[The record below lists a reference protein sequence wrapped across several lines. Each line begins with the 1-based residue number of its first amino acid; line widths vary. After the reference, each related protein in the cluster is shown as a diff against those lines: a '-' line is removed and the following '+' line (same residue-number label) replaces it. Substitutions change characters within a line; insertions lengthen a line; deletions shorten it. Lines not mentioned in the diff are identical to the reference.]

1 MKKITAL
8 LLSTS
13 MVLTLS
19 ACGGAKSDD
28 SANVSGGKKVTV
40 DFWSAPNTKQVAFWN
55 KMAADYAKDHPNVEI
70 KVSQMPESPTS
81 EAGIQSAIASGTAPT
96 MSENITRG
104 FAAQLAENKAI
115 VNIGETDQFKKVV
128 TDRKMEKTISN
139 WKLADGSQYVMPVFS
154 ISDMIAWRTDI
165 LKEIGV
171 NEPPKTYS
179 EMLAVGE
186 KLKAKYPDKFL
197 YFNDRISQ
205 PTYYFRWTD
214 FFMFYNAA
222 TNGNMFVEGNKMVAD
237 GKAATDVFSFFKKL
251 SDNKYLLS
259 QKANDAFETGLAVSR
274 YLRTSDVATWKDKFP
289 NLKFGENYAVAPVP
303 VPDGVSTADVKTF
316 ADAKG
321 LVVYASATKEQQTAA
336 LDFMQWLLSDAKHD
350 LELMQATY
358 NTPARDDVDMNDTFK
373 AFLDENPAI
382 KVFGQQVPNGIPT
395 MNSPKMVDIH
405 TILGEKGV
413 NPIVNNGADPAAA
426 WAQTE
431 TEIKAALS
439 KK

>member
-1 MKKITAL
+1 MKKLAAV
-8 LLSTS
+8 LLSTAL
-13 MVLTLS
+13 VFTLS
-19 ACGGAKSDD
+19 ACGGSKADSD
-28 SANVSGGKKVTV
+28 SNVSGGKKVTV
-40 DFWSAPNTKQVAFWN
+40 DFWSAPNTKQLGFWN
-55 KMAADYAKDHPNVEI
+55 KMATEYAKDHPNVEI

-115 VNIGETDQFKKVV
+115 VNIGESEQFKKVV
-128 TDRKMEKTISN
+128 TDRKMDKTISN

-154 ISDMIAWRTDI
+154 ISDMVAWRTDI
-165 LKEIGV
+165 LKELGV
-171 NEPPKTYS
+171 NEVPKTYS
-179 EMLAVGE
+179 EVLAVGE

-222 TNGNMFVEGNKMVAD
+222 TNGNVLVDGDKLVAD
-237 GKAATDVFSFFKKL
+237 SKAATNVFTFFKKL
-251 SDNKYLLS
+251 ADNKYLLS
-259 QKANDAFETGLAVSR
+259 QKTNDAFETGLAVSR

-303 VPDGVSTADVKTF
+303 VPDGGNSTDVKTF
-316 ADAKG
+316 ADSKG
-321 LVVYASATKEQQTAA
+321 LVVYASATKEQRTAA
-336 LDFMQWLLSDAKHD
+336 LDFMQWLLTNPQHD

-358 NTPARDDVDMNDTFK
+358 NPPARDDVATNEIFK
-373 AFLDENPAI
+373 TFLDENPAI
-382 KVFGQQVPNGIPT
+382 KVFGEQVPNGIPT

-413 NPIVNNGADPAAA
+413 NPVVNSGADPAAA
-426 WAQTE
+426 WTITE
-431 TEIKAALS
+431 EAIQAALS